1 MIKIYAN
8 LIKQGLWSIDQVP
21 ERWKVEVQEIL
32 NS

>member
-1 MIKIYAN
+1 MVKIYAN

>member
-1 MIKIYAN
+1 MVKIYVN